1 MKRVLQVRLADGDE
15 VEMVARDAAEEGLEV
30 EGYGR
35 EAVVRYGALKRFA
48 EAATREHG
56 EIMELMD
63 DAFVELRRL
72 ARPGAFGE
80 GSMAFLCAMERLA
93 RRTGREPILKGA
105 EA

>member
-15 VEMVARDAAEEGLEV
+15 VEMVARDAAEAGMLAEEWARECVLK
-30 EGYGR
+30 YGW
-35 EAVVRYGALKRFA
+35 LKRFA

-93 RRTGREPILKGA
+93 KRTGREPILKGA